1 MLHFDRVSIG
11 NRHYLMTELT
21 FNAAIKI
28 AKMSESDLEQR
39 LTVFLQTVLN
49 DDLLPLQITAQ
60 ERYALLL
67 NYLKEQ
73 HGTLLETNLNVAN
86 FLMLPNSFQTEI
98 EIEGFKI
105 KQLYGMACE
114 LLEKNCKNLA
124 DWLAGAMAMQ
134 LLKTNSDMPPLPDV
148 SMTYEDY
155 QQCFFERVAYLK
167 NLPVSEFNQ
176 YFDIFSK
183 ANSALNNL
191 VRIDFDEV
199 GLVLRGTD
207 DAPYRFCPSSTF
219 TGIISELDR
228 YFTQSR
234 TVNQSKRQHES
245 V

>member
-1 MLHFDRVSIG
+1 MLHFERVSIG
-11 NRHYLMTELT
+11 HRHYLMKELT
-21 FNAAIKI
+21 FNAAIRI
-28 AKMSESDLEQR
+28 AKIPESHLEQR
-39 LTVFLQTVLN
+39 LTVFLQNVLN
-49 DDLLPLQITAQ
+49 DELLPLQITAQ

-73 HGTLLETNLNVAN
+73 HGTLLDTSLNVGN
-86 FLMLPNSFQTEI
+86 FLMSPNNFQTET
-98 EIEGFKI
+98 EIDDFKI
-105 KQLYGMACE
+105 KQLDGMACE

-134 LLKTNSDMPPLPDV
+134 LLKTNSDMPPLPNAT
-148 SMTYEDY
+148 MAYENY

-167 NLPVSEFNQ
+167 NLPVSEFNK
-176 YFDIFSK
+176 YFDIFSN
-183 ANSALNNL
+183 ANAALNNL
-191 VRIDFDEV
+191 VRIDFDEI

-234 TVNQSKRQHES
+234 SINQSKRQHES

>member
-1 MLHFDRVSIG
+1 MLHFERVSIG
-11 NRHYLMTELT
+11 HRHYLMKELT
-21 FNAAIKI
+21 FNAAIRI
-28 AKMSESDLEQR
+28 AKIPESNLEQR
-39 LTVFLQTVLN
+39 LTVFLQNILN
-49 DDLLPLQITAQ
+49 DELLPLQITAQ

-73 HGTLLETNLNVAN
+73 HGTLLDTSLNVGN
-86 FLMLPNSFQTEI
+86 FLMSPNNFQTET
-98 EIEGFKI
+98 EIDDFKI
-105 KQLYGMACE
+105 KQLDGMACE

-134 LLKTNSDMPPLPDV
+134 LLKTNSDMPPLPNAT
-148 SMTYEDY
+148 MAYENY

-228 YFTQSR
+228 YFAQSR
-234 TVNQSKRQHES
+234 SINQPKRQDEP